1 MKTGLPC
8 SGECKKFPSEPIKV
22 DLGAEMW
29 YKVLTI
35 EDLFKVFGE
44 IGDEKYKLVAGNT
57 AEGMTII

>member
-1 MKTGLPC
+1 L
-8 SGECKKFPSEPIKV
+8 SECKKLPSEQIKV

-57 AEGMTII
+57 AEGMTISL